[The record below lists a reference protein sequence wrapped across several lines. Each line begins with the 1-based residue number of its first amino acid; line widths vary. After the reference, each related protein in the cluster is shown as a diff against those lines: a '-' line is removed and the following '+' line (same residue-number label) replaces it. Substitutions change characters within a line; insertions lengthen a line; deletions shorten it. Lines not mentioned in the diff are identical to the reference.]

1 MANNTTWSFTGL
13 PSGSTIMSYSPQ
25 IPGVN
30 FALVNSDGVHTL
42 LNAGGTPTQVGNFTP
57 TIRVGTS
64 SCYKDVRVTMNVTQA
79 TPTTPTC
86 AVALA
91 NGTHKLGLSVGL
103 SPGGASVYL
112 IDGMSLDITPSSYG
126 TFSYSYVS
134 GDNIPGISLVAV
146 PRAGTWWQTDP
157 ASHSV
162 PAALDAATISS
173 FAGKVFN
180 AIWRVT
186 LTTTTGCQ
194 ASLDF
199 PVEFRVYDAT
209 RYSTPIGPGGFEG
222 GS

>member
-42 LNAGGTPTQVGNFTP
+42 LNAGGTPTQVGNFTS

-64 SCYKDVRVTMNVTQA
+64 SCYKDVQVTMNVTQA
-79 TPTTPTC
+79 TPAC

-103 SPGGASVYL
+103 SPDGASVYI

-146 PRAGTWWQTDP
+146 PRAATWWSTDP
-157 ASHSV
+157 ASHNI

-173 FAGKVFN
+173 FAGKVLN

-199 PVEFRVYDAT
+199 PVEFRVFGVNPN
-209 RYSTPIGPGGFEG
+209 SPGGG
-222 GS
+222 DGA

>member
-30 FALVNSDGVHTL
+30 FALVNSDGVHTV
-42 LNAGGTPTQVGNFTP
+42 LNAGGTPTQVGNFTS

-64 SCYKDVRVTMNVTQA
+64 SCYKDVQVTMNVTQA
-79 TPTTPTC
+79 TPAC

-103 SPGGASVYL
+103 SPDGASVYI

-146 PRAGTWWQTDP
+146 PRAATWWSTDP
-157 ASHSV
+157 ASHNI

-173 FAGKVFN
+173 FAGKVLN

-199 PVEFRVYDAT
+199 PVEFRVFGVNPN
-209 RYSTPIGPGGFEG
+209 SPGGG
-222 GS
+222 DGA

>member
-13 PSGSTIMSYSPQ
+13 PSGSSILSYSPE
-25 IPGVN
+25 IPGVV
-30 FALVNSDGVHTL
+30 FGLVNSDGVHTV
-42 LNAGGTPTQVGNFTP
+42 LNAGGTPTQAGYFNP
-57 TIRVGTS
+57 LIRVGTNA
-64 SCYKDVRVTMNVTQA
+64 CYKDVRVGLTVAPAAVAPPPQS
-79 TPTTPTC
+79 C

-103 SPGGASVYL
+103 SPGGASVYI

-134 GDNIPGISLVAV
+134 GDNVPGISLVAV
-146 PRAGTWWQTDP
+146 PRAATWWQTDP
-157 ASHSV
+157 ASHSIT
-162 PAALDAATISS
+162 AALDAATISS
-173 FAGKVFN
+173 FAGKVLN

-199 PVEFRVYDAT
+199 PVEFRAYDAT
-209 RYSTPIGPGGFEG
+209 SYSTPHTGGDG
-222 GS
+222 A

>member
-42 LNAGGTPTQVGNFTP
+42 LNAGGTPTQVGNFTS

-64 SCYKDVRVTMNVTQA
+64 ACYKDVQVTMNVTQA
-79 TPTTPTC
+79 TPAC

-91 NGTHKLGLSVGL
+91 NGTHKLGLQVGL
-103 SPGGASVYL
+103 APTYASVA
-112 IDGMSLDITPSSYG
+112 IKQNMTLDITPSEFG

-134 GDNIPGISLVAV
+134 GQQVPGLSLVAV
-146 PRAGTWWQTDP
+146 PRSGTWWSTDP
-157 ASHSV
+157 AS
-162 PAALDAATISS
+162 AFINATFDQATISAL
-173 FAGKVFN
+173 AGQTFQAV
-180 AIWRVT
+180 WRVT
-186 LTTTTGCQ
+186 LTTTKGCQ

-199 PVEFRVYDAT
+199 PVEFTVVGLIP
-209 RYSTPIGPGGFEG
+209 SNGGGVEG
-222 GS
+222 GA